1 MNAVLVLRLV
11 IYVSENQHVT
21 NDDDDAAA
29 AAAAGGGDDDDD
41 DDDDVICAGSCEF
54 RCANSRCISTDW
66 RCDGYNDCH
75 DNSDEQNCSKLTYL
89 FLII

>member
-29 AAAAGGGDDDDD
+29 AAAAGGGGDDDD
-41 DDDDVICAGSCEF
+41 DDDDVKS
-54 RCANSRCISTDW
+54 
-66 RCDGYNDCH
+66 
-75 DNSDEQNCSKLTYL
+75 QLTNFDDAVFSL
-89 FLII
+89 LRQGAAQRDFSPCVEVI